1 LRSFSSSAPII
12 CHAIVKLMPAP
23 LLVM

>member
-12 CHAIVKLMPAP
+12 CRAIVKLMPAP